1 MGTWKRARNLVKA
14 LVIAAGMASTGAAH
28 AVAMVQ
34 QQQQDTASAQSSGI
48 VTPDIAAGFLKV
60 EDWTQFQ
67 GGGGLAIGWCAR
79 EAFVGCANKRWL
91 TPQDAVKKLVGPNA
105 RYAGFQVFILKDSTQ
120 LYLYYK

>member
-1 MGTWKRARNLVKA
+1 MVTWKRAGHLVKA
-14 LVIAAGMASTGAAH
+14 LVISAGMASTGVAN

-34 QQQQDTASAQSSGI
+34 QQPQDTASAQSSGI
-48 VTPDIAAGFLKV
+48 VTPEVASGFIKV

-67 GGGGLAIGWCAR
+67 GGGGLAVGWCAK
-79 EAFVGCANKRWL
+79 EAFVGCGNKRWL